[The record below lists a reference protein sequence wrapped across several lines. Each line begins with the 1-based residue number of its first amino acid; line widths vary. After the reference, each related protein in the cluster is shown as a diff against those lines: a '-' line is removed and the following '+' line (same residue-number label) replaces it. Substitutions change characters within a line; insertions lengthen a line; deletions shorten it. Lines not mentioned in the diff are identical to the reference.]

1 MEILQQL
8 GSLPIFI
15 IMFLI
20 IYFLMIRP
28 QSIQQ
33 KNHSAMLSSL
43 KKDDKV
49 VTRGGILG
57 KIIDIQ
63 GNNNE
68 YLLIETANSTKLKI
82 LKSSISS
89 IKK

>member
-33 KNHSAMLSSL
+33 KNHTTMLSNL

-57 KIIDIQ
+57 KIIDLQ

-68 YLLIETANSTKLKI
+68 YVLIETANSTKLKI

>member
-1 MEILQQL
+1 
-8 GSLPIFI
+8 
-15 IMFLI
+15 
-20 IYFLMIRP
+20 MIRP

-33 KNHSAMLSSL
+33 KNHTAMLSSL

-57 KIIDIQ
+57 KIIDLQ

-68 YLLIETANSTKLKI
+68 FVLIETANSTKLKI
-82 LKSSISS
+82 LKSYISS
-89 IKK
+89 IQK

>member
-28 QSIQQ
+28 QSLQQ
-33 KNHSAMLSSL
+33 KNHSSMLSNL
-43 KKDDKV
+43 KKGDKV

-57 KIIDIQ
+57 KIIDFQ
-63 GNNNE
+63 GNDNK
-68 YLLIETANSTKLKI
+68 YLLTKTLVKAI
-82 LKSSISS
+82 
-89 IKK
+89 